1 MSTPI
6 HTLPI
11 DPLKPRFVEAL
22 SRHHLVVEADTG
34 SGKSTRLPLWAAEQG
49 RVLVVEPRRV
59 ACTALAEFLALESGQ
74 PLGEQ
79 VGYAIRFDSNVTDK
93 TRVAFVTPGIALRW
107 LSEDGLAGFQTV
119 IIDEFHERRWDT
131 DLLLALLKAR
141 QQHRLVLTSATVD
154 GARLA
159 GYLEGERLLAQGRR
173 FDVTIRHRARDG
185 QSLPDDRNL
194 TQRVQET
201 VLEQITE
208 REGDILVFLPGRKEI
223 TQCESSLKSA
233 LGESA
238 LVLPLHASV
247 PRPIQR
253 QALTQGPRRRV
264 ILATNVAETSLTIPG
279 VTLVID
285 SGLERRT
292 RQRNGRTVLALTRI
306 SQASAAQRAGRAGR
320 VAPGVCIRLW
330 GQHAPLE
337 ALTPPELQR
346 EELVEPM
353 LAAACAEA
361 DLSTLGFVDPLPEK
375 SLALAH
381 TRLLDMAAIDAEGRV
396 TEHGRRLFPLPID
409 TQFAHLIT
417 AMPDK
422 ACMEAMVDLAA
433 ALSLGQR
440 LWRLPGSEAGRQAL
454 KEWQPLPCDAL
465 TLVTLLRKTPPEVL
479 GIDPAL
485 LAEARQLSGQIRA
498 ALELPQLS
506 ASSHLPYRAWQ
517 EAILAAMPE
526 LAFVRRAKRRDALG
540 NGLAEVQPGRESRFD
555 EEAEAAL
562 VLDQHSLPGR
572 GVKQTLNLATCMMP
586 VTLPQLVAAAVG
598 EEQQGD
604 VRQEVSGMVVVMERV
619 YAGRVIDRRETLPQ
633 GAAARQALAGQILA
647 GELLAPVGE
656 RLTADT
662 RAWALWLALGEAEG
676 EPVVADSWLLEQ
688 LEALG
693 VESEEDLA
701 LLEPEDLRFEG
712 VPEWQRAEFDARFPH
727 FLVLAELKLHV
738 EYHPRAKRVTVVYA
752 EGSRKGD
759 PKRWELPAWAG
770 WRVQYRKASRVIDVR

>member
-6 HTLPI
+6 PALPI
-11 DPLKPRFVEAL
+11 DPLKPRFMAAL
-22 SRHHLVVEADTG
+22 SRCHLVVEADTG

-59 ACTALAEFLALESGQ
+59 ACTALAEYLAATSGQ
-74 PLGEQ
+74 PLGQQ
-79 VGYAIRFDSNVTDK
+79 VGYAIRFDSNVSEH

-131 DLLLALLKAR
+131 DLLLALLKTR
-141 QQHRLVLTSATVD
+141 GQHRLVLTSATVD
-154 GARLA
+154 GERLA
-159 GYLEGERLLAQGRR
+159 RYLGGERLQAQGRR
-173 FDVTIRHRARDG
+173 FEVSVGYRARESH
-185 QSLPDDRNL
+185 SLPDDRGL
-194 TQRVQET
+194 VQRVQDT
-201 VLEQITE
+201 VLEQLAH
-208 REGDILVFLPGRKEI
+208 RQGDVLVFLPGRKEI
-223 TQCESSLKSA
+223 HQCEASLRSA
-233 LGESA
+233 LGDAA

-247 PRPIQR
+247 PRAIQR
-253 QALTQGPRRRV
+253 QALAEGTQRRV

-320 VAPGVCIRLW
+320 VAPGVCLRLW

-353 LAAACAEA
+353 LAAACAGA
-361 DLSTLGFVDPLPEK
+361 DLARLPFVDPLPEK
-375 SLALAH
+375 SLALARA
-381 TRLLDMAAIDAEGRV
+381 RLQAMAAIDAEGRV
-396 TEHGRRLFPLPID
+396 TAHGRRLFPLPID

-422 ACMEAMVDLAA
+422 PCMEAMVDLAA

-440 LWRLPGSEAGRQAL
+440 LWRLPSGEEGWQAL
-454 KEWQPLPCDAL
+454 KAWQPVPCDGL
-465 TLVTLLRKTPPEVL
+465 TLVTLLRKTPPEALAV
-479 GIDPAL
+479 DPAL

-498 ALELPQLS
+498 ALGLPELA
-506 ASSHLPYRAWQ
+506 ASSHLPYRPWQ

-526 LAFVRRAKRRDALG
+526 LAFVRRARRREALG
-540 NGLAEVQPGRESRFD
+540 NGVAEVQPGRESRFD
-555 EEAEAAL
+555 ETAEAAL

-586 VTLPQLVAAAVG
+586 VSLAQLVAAGVG

-604 VRQEVSGMVVVMERV
+604 VRQDDNGMVVTLERI
-619 YAGRVIDRRETLPQ
+619 YAGRVIDRRETLPR
-633 GAAARQALAGQILA
+633 GPAARQALARQILA
-647 GELLAPVGE
+647 GERLAPAGE
-656 RLTADT
+656 TLLADT
-662 RAWALWLALGEAEG
+662 RAWALWLALGEGEG
-676 EPVVADSWLLEQ
+676 EPVDAHRWLLAQ

-712 VPEWQRAEFDARFPH
+712 IPEWQRAEFDARFPH

-738 EYHPRAKRVTVVYA
+738 EYQPRARRVTVVYA

-770 WRVQYRKASRVIDVR
+770 WRVQYRRASRVIDVR